1 MVAAGLVVGGGAVL
15 AAPLVLS
22 AAGFTAGG
30 VAAGSA
36 AAFAQ
41 SIIGNVAAGS
51 WFALCQSAGAAGIS
65 AASSA
70 IIGTVGG
77 AVGSTAVAAAGLSGK
92 KEEEPDSSES
102 KKKDNSDDGSSST
115 LQQVG
120 VVCAYSVCLTLLCI
134 VAAIFINSWIGSSSR
149 PALPPTLRRSL
160 GGGGLPSAEK
170 VRGIIR
176 KVSTSALP
184 KIESHIKSFS
194 GSTAAKSNA
203 SAFRLSPVTL
213 IIFVTFLAGLA
224 GNFL

>member
-92 KEEEPDSSES
+92 KEEEPDSSER

-134 VAAIFINSWIGSSSR
+134 VAAIFINSWIGSSSG
-149 PALPPTLRRSL
+149 PTLRRSL
-160 GGGGLPSAEK
+160 GGGGLPSTEK

-194 GSTAAKSNA
+194 GSTAAKSSA